1 MGTDNLFHK
10 RKAKAKDLQRKLP
23 RRQRY
28 EKVLIVC
35 EGGKTEPLYFT
46 EVKDHYEID
55 TANIRISGDC
65 GAAPISVVSHGE
77 ALYAEESKYGE
88 PFDKVFCVFDRD
100 QHESFEE
107 ALNKIKTL
115 KPAGVFNA
123 IYTTPCFEF
132 WLLLHFTFTSAP
144 FVSDGRF
151 SSGAL
156 ALRELQN
163 YLPDYTK
170 GATDIFSA
178 LINQLGTAHAYAEQL
193 EAESRRTG
201 SKNPYT
207 NVQTLLSYLKNI
219 KANPAQPPQTQI
231 ARRKQR

>member
-1 MGTDNLFHK
+1 MGTDNLFHR

-35 EGGKTEPLYFT
+35 EGGKTEPLYFS

-65 GAAPISVVSHGE
+65 GAAPISVVLHGE
-77 ALYAEESKYGE
+77 TLYAEESRYGE

-107 ALNKIKTL
+107 ALNKIKSM
-115 KPAGVFNA
+115 KPTGVFNA

-132 WLLLHFTFTSAP
+132 WLLLHFTYTSAP
-144 FVSDGRF
+144 FVSDGRL

-163 YLPDYTK
+163 FLPNYDK
-170 GATDIFSA
+170 GSANIFSS
-178 LINQLGTAHAYAEQL
+178 LFNQLGTAHGYAQQL
-193 EAESRRTG
+193 ELESSRTN

-207 NVQTLLSYLKNI
+207 NIHTLLDYLKNI
-219 KANPAQPPQTQI
+219 KASS
-231 ARRKQR
+231 K